1 MSKAWLNTAKL
12 ANGRRVAGVL
22 LMVASASGSNAVL
35 AGPYSDELS
44 KCLVVSTTTADKNAL
59 VKWMFA
65 TAALHPAVKS
75 IASVTTEERTQ
86 STRSTARLFERL
98 LTETCLTQTQQ
109 ALKYEGALALQT
121 GFQMLGQVAAREL
134 FADPGVAAGLA
145 EFEAHLDRK
154 KLEQALGNN
163 VK

>member
-1 MSKAWLNTAKL
+1 MFNS
-12 ANGRRVAGVL
+12 GRTGYRRRAAAL
-22 LMVASASGSNAVL
+22 LLTMAAASSSNAAL

-44 KCLVVSTTTADKNAL
+44 KCLVVSTTADDKNAL

-75 IASVTTEERTQ
+75 IASITAEERSR
-86 STRSTARLFERL
+86 STRTTARLFERL
-98 LTETCLTQTQQ
+98 LTETCLAQTQQ

-134 FADPGVAAGLA
+134 FADPSVAAGLA
-145 EFEAHLDRK
+145 EFEAHLDRN
-154 KLEQALGNN
+154 KLEQALGN